1 MTLLVCFLFS
11 IFCSTL
17 FFSAILVPPQTKVVL
32 FKNHET
38 AKAWLKAE
46 NEVVLGRNNTSKSKF
61 NRMKQQVFHY
71 FFFATLQKPFILPI
85 SLFKEFCLS
94 SIMEQ

>member
-11 IFCSTL
+11 STL

-46 NEVVLGRNNTSKSKF
+46 NEVVLGRNNTSESKF
-61 NRMKQQVFHY
+61 NRMKQQVF
-71 FFFATLQKPFILPI
+71 
-85 SLFKEFCLS
+85 SLFLFCNFTKTVH
-94 SIMEQ
+94 ITNIFV